1 MNLPAK
7 EAKIRTILFGA
18 SKAVSYFVNA
28 TKQSRQFLACADND
42 RNLWKTK
49 IDNISIISPKQIV
62 EFEFDQIV
70 ILTQWCKEV
79 THQLVSS
86 IGVEQSKILVPN
98 RRLLGPAMF
107 DDLALQAAGIELIQ
121 ILMGKAM
128 DSSIPLVVDMGTL
141 LGIVRDKSLI
151 PWDSDIDF
159 AVPLTFM
166 QEIEKIIF
174 EIQKSLN
181 GDLSIDLPRRM
192 LKDGQLVQLEFL
204 CHVGNVERKS
214 FPVTVN
220 ARCSINNESVW
231 LAFPGL
237 WSAPSHYFEE
247 IETIFFQGKGIQTP
261 SEVNNYLAFM
271 YGADWKTPKPNFTY
285 NDYPN
290 N

>member
-1 MNLPAK
+1 MNLPAT
-7 EAKIRTILFGA
+7 EANIRTILFGA
-18 SKAVSYFVNA
+18 GKSLTYFVNS
-28 TKQSRQFLACADND
+28 TKQSRHFLACADND
-42 RNLWKTK
+42 RTLWGTK
-49 IDNISIISPKQIV
+49 VDHISIISPEEIV
-62 EFEFDQIV
+62 QFEFDQIV

-86 IGVEQSKILVPN
+86 IGIDQSKILIPD

-107 DDLALQAAGIELIQ
+107 DDLVLQSAGIELIQ
-121 ILMGKAM
+121 LLMSKAM

-166 QEIEKIIF
+166 QEIEEIISK
-174 EIQKSLN
+174 IQKSLS
-181 GDLSIDLPRRM
+181 GELMIDSPRRM

-204 CHVGNVERKS
+204 CHVGKVERKS

-220 ARCSINNESVW
+220 ARNSINNESVW
-231 LAFPGL
+231 LAFPEL
-237 WSAPSHYFEE
+237 WSAPSHYFDD
-247 IETIFFQGKGIQTP
+247 IEKIFFQGKEIQIP
-261 SEVNNYLAFM
+261 SKVNDYLAYM
-271 YGADWKTPKPNFTY
+271 YGSDWKTPKPNFTY

>member
-1 MNLPAK
+1 MNLPTT

-18 SKAVSYFVNA
+18 GKSLVYFVNA
-28 TKQSRQFLACADND
+28 TKHDRQFLGCADND
-42 RNLWKTK
+42 RTLWGTK
-49 IDNISIISPKQIV
+49 VNDISIISPEQIV
-62 EFEFDQIV
+62 HFDFDEIV

-86 IGVEQSKILVPN
+86 IGVEQSKIFIPD
-98 RRLLGPAMF
+98 RRLMGPAMF
-107 DDLALQAAGIELIQ
+107 DDSVLQSAGIELIQ
-121 ILMGKAM
+121 ILMKNAI
-128 DSSIPLVVDMGTL
+128 DSNIPLVVDMGTL

-166 QEIEKIIF
+166 QQIEEIIYK
-174 EIQKSLN
+174 IQKSLN
-181 GDLSIDLPRRM
+181 GDLLIDPPRRM

-204 CHVGNVERKS
+204 CHVGKVVRKS

-220 ARCSINNESVW
+220 ARHSVNNESIW

-237 WSAPSHYFEE
+237 WSAPSQYFES
-247 IETIFFQGKGIQTP
+247 IEKVFFQGEEIQIP
-261 SEVNNYLAFM
+261 SKVNDYLAYM
-271 YGADWKTPKPNFTY
+271 YGSDWQTPKPDFTY